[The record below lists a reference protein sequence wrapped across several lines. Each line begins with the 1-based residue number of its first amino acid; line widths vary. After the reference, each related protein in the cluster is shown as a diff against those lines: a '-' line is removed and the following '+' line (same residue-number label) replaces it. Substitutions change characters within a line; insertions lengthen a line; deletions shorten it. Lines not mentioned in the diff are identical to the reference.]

1 MPSKHFQVHSGVLSQ
16 SIVLESQC
24 QVLSSRDPKLSLP
37 DVDPSIFE
45 LALCYMYGR
54 NYGDYFS
61 LGNPKPRKA
70 DADATAFQRHSLLYC
85 FARKY
90 QLSGLVVLTTKN
102 IKALGRIEYQSV
114 FAAAKQ
120 AYKKL
125 PAEESWFRKCF
136 KDETKRALM
145 DDRELARESWV
156 VDTIREEN
164 GNFASDIFT
173 ALMEGYEQIISSG
186 IGIGPGSVSAQKLSR
201 WFSPNLSRATD
212 AHSIQSS
219 STDWTAGDTNSERDS
234 NTDDLGDD
242 EVVSVDGSSCVEDP
256 TPAGESPCAVE
267 AFPEVEPTCAVENA
281 SAAETLY
288 PVEIAIR
295 GEAPPYEE
303 GPPQEEA
310 LADAPEEMA
319 DGDEVPASALEVEI
333 CSDEAVPEH
342 LDECDIWETWNLMKK
357 DQKKRKGRRLFGLE
371 GPPADEPVPELAF
384 TAEAPAPAEEVL
396 AYPEEAAPAA
406 ETCTYPE
413 EAAPIE
419 EAYAYPD
426 EPVAAEEM
434 CAEEATPIEEAY
446 AYPEQPAAAEEAPPN
461 EAAAVEEA
469 PVEEAPVEEA
479 PPDDL
484 QPEPLWGSFGKKARK
499 KAKKGRPILL
509 SPPPPPPDLDL
520 PSELDVPAAE
530 VFDLNRLASPSP
542 DRACTSG
549 FRYASLPI
557 FKYQTIVDEPEA
569 EPAPCTSRG
578 YHLARD
584 SRWMECQK
592 CRAELSALARKMAA
606 STNRGWGVFE

>member
-342 LDECDIWETWNLMKK
+342 LDECDIWETWNLMKNEK
-357 DQKKRKGRRLFGLE
+357 ADACSGWKGLLRTSLYPSLRLLRKRLHLLRKCLHTPRKQRLLQKRLPTPKRRRLLRKRMPTPTNRWLLKKCVPRRRRLLRKRMPTQNNRRLLRKRLPMKRRLLRKRQSRKRQLRKRLLMIYSPNPFGAPL
-371 GPPADEPVPELAF
+371 ARRPERRQRKVGRFCSHL
-384 TAEAPAPAEEVL
+384 
-396 AYPEEAAPAA
+396 
-406 ETCTYPE
+406 
-413 EAAPIE
+413 
-419 EAYAYPD
+419 
-426 EPVAAEEM
+426 
-434 CAEEATPIEEAY
+434 
-446 AYPEQPAAAEEAPPN
+446 
-461 EAAAVEEA
+461 
-469 PVEEAPVEEA
+469 
-479 PPDDL
+479 
-484 QPEPLWGSFGKKARK
+484 PLL
-499 KAKKGRPILL
+499 RPI
-509 SPPPPPPDLDL
+509 
-520 PSELDVPAAE
+520 
-530 VFDLNRLASPSP
+530 
-542 DRACTSG
+542 
-549 FRYASLPI
+549 
-557 FKYQTIVDEPEA
+557 
-569 EPAPCTSRG
+569 
-578 YHLARD
+578 
-584 SRWMECQK
+584 
-592 CRAELSALARKMAA
+592 
-606 STNRGWGVFE
+606 